1 MIRHDLVTSAVRFY
15 ASEEPGP
22 FEPYV
27 AICTLLWESD
37 KVVWIV
43 GMHGALSRR
52 MVRKLVRLLH
62 DLGVTTAKAHRHP
75 AHRLP
80 FGEDVGDHVEMDVT
94 AAAARGWAA

>member
-1 MIRHDLVTSAVRFY
+1 MIRHEVVTSTLRFY
-15 ASEEPGP
+15 ASEEPGW
-22 FEPYV
+22 FDPYV

-52 MVRKLVRLLH
+52 MVRKLVRLLY
-62 DLGVTTAKAHRHP
+62 DLGVTTVKAHRHP

-80 FGEDVGDHVEMDVT
+80 FGEDVGDHVEMDV
-94 AAAARGWAA
+94 AAVAARGWVA